1 MCNGGSCDNWGDDP
15 FLPACGSRTL
25 RSDIWTVAGESRI
38 LQGVFPIG
46 LHRIRPA
53 RATPRPPM
61 AEASSASPLQR
72 TPLHAEAVAAGG
84 RMVPFAGWEMAVQF
98 EGLVAEHKAVRERC
112 GVFDISH
119 MGVLTLRGD
128 GAKDAL
134 QALVPTDLFRIGP
147 GEASYTVLLN
157 AQGGIRDDLIVYDRG
172 WCADADGSSTH
183 ELLLVINAACA
194 EADTAWIRSQLEPQG
209 IAVNDRKAG
218 GVLLA
223 LQGPDAAARLEAL
236 CGESLAGLP
245 RFGHRELT
253 VNGAPVFVGR
263 TGYTGEDGFELLLDA
278 EAGVAVWHQLL
289 AEGVAPCGLGARDT
303 LRLEAAMH
311 LYGSEMDEQT
321 TPLEAGLG
329 WLVHLEMP
337 KPFIGRKV
345 LERQSAEGVS
355 RRLVGLKLNGRAI
368 ARHGYPVLHA
378 GEPVGEVTS
387 GTWSP
392 TLEEPIALA
401 YVPAALARLGT
412 EVAVEIRGKA
422 EPAMVVKRPFY
433 RR

>member
-1 MCNGGSCDNWGDDP
+1 MSLGEAESFRVFSRLGSIGSAHLGQRRHTSMADTPTGSC
-15 FLPACGSRTL
+15 L
-25 RSDIWTVAGESRI
+25 R
-38 LQGVFPIG
+38 
-46 LHRIRPA
+46 H
-53 RATPRPPM
+53 
-61 AEASSASPLQR
+61 
-72 TPLHAEAVAAGG
+72 TPLYTAAKAAGG

-98 EGLVAEHKAVRERC
+98 GGLVAEHKAVRERC

-134 QALVPTDLFRIGP
+134 QALVPTDLFRIGL
-147 GEASYTVLLN
+147 GEACYTVLLN
-157 AQGGIRDDLIVYDRG
+157 EQGGIRDDLIVYDQG
-172 WCADADGSSTH
+172 WQGTH
-183 ELLLVINAACA
+183 ELVLVINAACA

-209 IAVNDRKAG
+209 IAVSDRKG
-218 GVLLA
+218 NGVLLA
-223 LQGPDAAARLEAL
+223 LQGPEATARLEAL

-245 RFGHRELT
+245 RFGHRALT
-253 VNGAPVFVGR
+253 IHGAPVFVGR

-278 EAGVAVWHQLL
+278 EAGVALWQQLL

-311 LYGSEMDEQT
+311 LYGHEMDEHT

-337 KPFIGRKV
+337 KPFIGRER
-345 LERQSAEGVS
+345 LERQSAEGVT
-355 RRLVGLKLNGRAI
+355 RRLVGLKLQGRAI
-368 ARHGYPVLHA
+368 ARHGYPVLHNGA
-378 GEPVGEVTS
+378 AVGEVTS
-387 GTWSP
+387 GTWAP

-401 YVPAALARLGT
+401 YVPTALAKLGT
-412 EVAVEIRGKA
+412 ELAVEIRGKA
-422 EPAMVVKRPFY
+422 EPAQVVKRPFY